1 MGQGF
6 RVVSWL
12 KKKAKR
18 LIGKKKKKSYQVA
31 SGSVERKIIGEVG

>member
-18 LIGKKKKKSYQVA
+18 LIGKKKKSYQVA

>member
-18 LIGKKKKKSYQVA
+18 LIGKKKSYQVA